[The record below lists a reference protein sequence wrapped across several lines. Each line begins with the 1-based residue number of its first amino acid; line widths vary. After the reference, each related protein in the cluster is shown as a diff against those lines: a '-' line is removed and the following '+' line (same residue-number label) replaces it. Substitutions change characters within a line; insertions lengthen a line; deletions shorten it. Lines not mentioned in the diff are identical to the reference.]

1 MNDDGE
7 TPEAGEPVAPG
18 GQDAPSDQDAPAEQ
32 ETSPEPEP
40 EPEPGPAEAAEEAGS
55 DEPHEDEPHAGEPTE
70 PETLETPESA
80 EPSETHEHEPS
91 APAPAD
97 LPPTVAPPPA
107 PPRHGRMPRHGG
119 WVSAGKLVASVVA
132 IVAVSGVAVTAFAAA
147 DLVTT
152 AVSKPTLTLANEE
165 VLEGVPDIGAMDG
178 GLNFLLVGSDKR
190 PPDGA
195 FGDPEEDS
203 AILNDVT
210 MLVHIA
216 QDHSHVEVV
225 SFPRDLL
232 VEVPECP
239 DPADPAGEPL
249 SALSSVKINTVLSYG
264 GFGCVAATVEQ
275 LTGIVIPVG
284 GIVEFYG
291 VAALAEAVGG
301 VEVCVAEAIADEYTD
316 TYLEPGMHTLTGM
329 AALQFLRTRHGV
341 GDGSDLGRISN
352 QQVFLSAL
360 MRTLQSS
367 GTLGDPVKLYA
378 IAKAAL
384 SNMSLS
390 SALQNPT
397 ALISIARA
405 VQDIDLSK
413 IAFVQYPTVYTEDF
427 GAVEPSDSA
436 VAVNAALQADQPF
449 VIDPNATTDAEFGTD
464 ADPTTPPA
472 DPADPAATVAPTDPA
487 ADPATEVA
495 TDPGATPGA
504 ALPSD
509 VTGQTAAEVR
519 CSSANEG

>member
-1 MNDDGE
+1 MDDDGE
-7 TPEAGEPVAPG
+7 RPDSGDQGESMESPAPAGADEPSEAATGADEPTE
-18 GQDAPSDQDAPAEQ
+18 APAE
-32 ETSPEPEP
+32 
-40 EPEPGPAEAAEEAGS
+40 A
-55 DEPHEDEPHAGEPTE
+55 D
-70 PETLETPESA
+70 
-80 EPSETHEHEPS
+80 EPSEAVEP
-91 APAPAD
+91 D
-97 LPPTVAPPPA
+97 LPPSAAPKPV

-119 WVSAGKLVASVVA
+119 WISGAKLAAAVVA
-132 IVAVSGVAVTAFAAA
+132 VIAVSGVAVAAFAAA

-152 AVSKPTLTLANEE
+152 VASKPTLTLANES
-165 VLEGVPDIGAMDG
+165 VLDGVPDIGAMEG

-203 AILNDVT
+203 AVLNDVT
-210 MLVHIA
+210 MLVHIS

-225 SFPRDLL
+225 SFPRDML
-232 VEVPECP
+232 VAVPECP

-249 SALSSVKINTVLSYG
+249 SSLSSVKINTVLSYG
-264 GFGCVAATVEQ
+264 GFGCVASTVEQ
-275 LTGIVIPVG
+275 LTGVTVPVG

-301 VEVCVAEAIADEYTD
+301 VEVCVAEAIADERTD
-316 TYLEPGMHTLTGM
+316 IYLEPGMHTLTGM

-360 MRTLQSS
+360 MRTVQSS
-367 GTLGDPVKLYA
+367 GTLNDPVKLYG

-384 SNMSLS
+384 SNMNLS
-390 SALQNPT
+390 SRLQNPT

-413 IAFVQYPTVYTEDF
+413 IAFVQYPTVYTEDST
-427 GAVEPSDSA
+427 AVEPSESA
-436 VAVNAALQADQPF
+436 AALNAALQADLPF
-449 VIDPNATTDAEFGTD
+449 AIDPNATTQSEFGT
-464 ADPTTPPA
+464 APDPTIAPVEPVEPGDESEPTVPE
-472 DPADPAATVAPTDPA
+472 DPAATDAA
-487 ADPATEVA
+487 ADPATPAE
-495 TDPGATPGA
+495 PA
-504 ALPSD
+504 APLPPD